1 MNSFLIQECSLINI
15 MELPKKNKQMDKEDL
30 DWLISVQSQAYR
42 LYAINKM
49 PDDDYRLLDNT
60 IDQILENNNL
70 HNSDEDL
77 QP

>member
-1 MNSFLIQECSLINI
+1 
-15 MELPKKNKQMDKEDL
+15 MDREDL
-30 DWLISVQSQAYR
+30 EWLQGVQAQAYR

-49 PDDDYRLLDNT
+49 PDDDYYLLDET
-60 IDQILENNNL
+60 IDRILENNNG

>member
-1 MNSFLIQECSLINI
+1 
-15 MELPKKNKQMDKEDL
+15 MDREDL
-30 DWLISVQSQAYR
+30 EWLQSVQEQAYR

-49 PDDDYRLLDNT
+49 PDDDYNDLDNL
-60 IDQILENNNL
+60 IERILENNGV